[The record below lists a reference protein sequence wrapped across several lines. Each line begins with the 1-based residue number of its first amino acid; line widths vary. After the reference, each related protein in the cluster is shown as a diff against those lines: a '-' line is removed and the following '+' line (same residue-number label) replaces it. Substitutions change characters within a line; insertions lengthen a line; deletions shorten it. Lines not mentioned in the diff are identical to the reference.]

1 MSFLLQN
8 ISSDIDQASS
18 TLTVLREMIKKYKQ
32 ELIPRTSVSH
42 EDMIKKLQIIIDSLS
57 ELHQKWQTIF
67 MWQDGPLVH
76 AMKNGD
82 LFLVDEISLA
92 EDSVIE
98 RLNSVLET
106 ERTLVSCVLILL
118 LVTKLGLRNAST
130 RMSTSIILF
139 SAFG

>member
-18 TLTVLREMIKKYKQ
+18 TLTVLQEMIKKYKQ

-76 AMKNGD
+76 AMKKGD

-92 EDSVIE
+92 DDSVIE

-118 LVTKLGLRNAST
+118 LVTELGLRNAST